1 LFVGACSFAFMAP
14 PTAAMT
20 SVCDDGYQAPVT
32 DTILGSAV
40 LATAAGIATFG
51 HVGKFSTDERAA
63 YWLGLVPAALLV
75 AGSAVYGYL
84 SRDHC
89 EHVRAAPSVAAKS
102 EGHDVSTR

>member
-1 LFVGACSFAFMAP
+1 MAP

-20 SVCDDGYQAPVT
+20 SVCNDGYQAPVT
-32 DTILGSAV
+32 DTILASAV
-40 LATAAGIATFG
+40 VATAAGIGAFG

-63 YWLGLVPAALLV
+63 YWLGLVPAGLLV

-89 EHVRAAPSVAAKS
+89 EHVRVAPSVAAKS